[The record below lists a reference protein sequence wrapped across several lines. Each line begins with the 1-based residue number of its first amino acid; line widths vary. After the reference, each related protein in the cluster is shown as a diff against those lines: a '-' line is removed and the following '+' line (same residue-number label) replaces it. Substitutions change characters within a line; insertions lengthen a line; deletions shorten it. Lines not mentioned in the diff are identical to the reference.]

1 MPKGVKG
8 FQKKAP
14 DVPRMMAAE
23 GGATNEDLE
32 MAHALVALA
41 TPTAAK
47 CGAKRRCSD
56 VHSLSEKNWRSERY
70 SQETHAQGLLEK
82 RNVEM
87 TSEKVTLRSK
97 KARAAARLRWEGFV
111 EDEEGTVFEKDA
123 TTGAL
128 GPGMAAARRTT
139 IGFFFV
145 HNYGSPPESEWGG
158 RGGVIAQIMHS
169 VGVPEGSKAHVR
181 KVLED
186 VVAAQE
192 KDGAYD
198 ASLGLSG
205 SGRQAKITR
214 EMAEANVVYTAIGAG
229 VGITEAT
236 VMVNEFRA
244 EKDEDSEPVSWGAVK
259 NFIHTCGMVKIHKRA
274 QKKSGKDDS
283 ATAWALARLAQALE
297 IQSRL
302 VVPPPPPPPP
312 PTPTP
317 TPTPGPVGATH
328 PRLFLDG
335 IAWWDEFHLK
345 VRLGHASK
353 WEVRLC
359 RHPDTGKVCPEEEG
373 GEWDAEKPNTS
384 IKYPGEARVCAG
396 ALMHKATGTE
406 ADGVHG
412 GYKGVTLPLFN
423 YTGRTVV
430 GLKAWKKARLAEL
443 ERVKPL
449 GGWG

>member
-1 MPKGVKG
+1 MGR
-8 FQKKAP
+8 
-14 DVPRMMAAE
+14 PR
-23 GGATNEDLE
+23 
-32 MAHALVALA
+32 
-41 TPTAAK
+41 
-47 CGAKRRCSD
+47 RR
-56 VHSLSEKNWRSERY
+56 HRAN
-70 SQETHAQGLLEK
+70 HAQ
-82 RNVEM
+82 
-87 TSEKVTLRSK
+87 
-97 KARAAARLRWEGFV
+97 
-111 EDEEGTVFEKDA
+111 
-123 TTGAL
+123 
-128 GPGMAAARRTT
+128 
-139 IGFFFV
+139 
-145 HNYGSPPESEWGG
+145 
-158 RGGVIAQIMHS
+158 RGCA
-169 VGVPEGSKAHVR
+169 EGSKAHVR

-312 PTPTP
+312 PP